1 MSTLIRTN
9 TFPTHSLFDSLFDP
23 FFATATTPIKRTFTT
38 NTHVSNEDDKYI
50 ISVAA
55 PGLDKEDFSISV
67 TDGVLT
73 VSTEKTVTEF
83 GTSSF
88 TKTWTLPEG
97 TAAEGVVADYKQGIL
112 RVTVPKPEEIIP
124 KTTTVTV
131 A

>member
-1 MSTLIRTN
+1 MRTLIRT
-9 TFPTHSLFDSLFDP
+9 TPFTTDSLFDSLFDP
-23 FFATATTPIKRTFTT
+23 LFATATTPIKRTFTT

-97 TAAEGVVADYKQGIL
+97 TAAEGVAADYKQGIL